1 MFSDFPLV
9 ACGGAGE
16 HRGYDLRGSNILFTN
31 GDADPWHTLSITKD
45 LPAPAGVR
53 AVTYAAG
60 APPPPPPR
68 TNIHVSDPCVCP
80 SPPNAGHCAPMTQ
93 PTSQDPVSLQHARVV
108 VANFI
113 ASLVQP

>member
-1 MFSDFPLV
+1 MGCGGGRVSVFSDSPLV
-9 ACGGAGE
+9 ACGGAWGE

-60 APPPPPPR
+60 APPPTPPR
-68 TNIHVSDPCVCP
+68 TNMHVV
-80 SPPNAGHCAPMTQ
+80 
-93 PTSQDPVSLQHARVV
+93 
-108 VANFI
+108 
-113 ASLVQP
+113 